1 MQEHILI
8 IDNNTPEL
16 RKLREM
22 FTREGYQVMTA
33 TDIETARQLC
43 TQLSVKYIVGE
54 VETLDCGSKKVK

>member
-1 MQEHILI
+1 
-8 IDNNTPEL
+8 
-16 RKLREM
+16 M